1 MGSKSGSGTIKTNL
15 RKVKSGYDQEFTL
28 QKGVSAAPIKQVSIK
43 NTYTNPKPVVKT
55 KKEIG
60 KGWDLI
66 SKKTIAKMDSQIK
79 QMGAKKIEWKA
90 PPKDYKKIEFKFKKS
105 RKTMINQF
113 KKALGLK
120 D

>member
-1 MGSKSGSGTIKTNL
+1 MGSRSGGGKIRNL

-28 QKGVSAAPIKQVSIK
+28 PKGTSAAPIKQVSLK
-43 NTYTNPKPVVKT
+43 NTYTNPKPSVKT